1 MPRVDFGF
9 AEIIEPDEKRC
20 LPQFRGAT
28 APRAI
33 WTLFLVVL
41 AGCAVHPMPV
51 SGLEISA
58 TLADH
63 TAVLPGGFLEY
74 YAPDG
79 KLHGMSD
86 GQAYEGTW
94 EVRNDTFCT
103 ALDGDPAV
111 CSQVGRD
118 GDTLYWSLD
127 GEKKISR
134 VSTVLPGNPKNL
146 K

>member
-9 AEIIEPDEKRC
+9 AENVGPDEKRC
-20 LPQFRGAT
+20 FPRFRYAKTRGAVGT
-28 APRAI
+28 VLLAM
-33 WTLFLVVL
+33 L

-51 SGLEISA
+51 SGPEISA

>member
-1 MPRVDFGF
+1 MALVRLSPSTDV
-9 AEIIEPDEKRC
+9 C
-20 LPQFRGAT
+20 LLAL
-28 APRAI
+28 A
-33 WTLFLVVL
+33 LL
-41 AGCAVHPMPV
+41 AGCAVHPLPV
-51 SGLEISA
+51 SGPEISA
-58 TLADH
+58 TLNDH
-63 TAVLPGGFLEY
+63 TAMLPGGFVEY

-79 KLHGMSD
+79 KLHGISD
-86 GQAYEGTW
+86 GQPYEGTW
-94 EVRNDTFCT
+94 EVRGDTFCT

-134 VSTVLPGNPKNL
+134 VSTILPGNPKNL

>member
-1 MPRVDFGF
+1 MTKSTLSKLLPLALLTACAAHPLPISGG
-9 AEIIEPDEKRC
+9 EIKAALD
-20 LPQFRGAT
+20 
-28 APRAI
+28 
-33 WTLFLVVL
+33 
-41 AGCAVHPMPV
+41 
-51 SGLEISA
+51 
-58 TLADH
+58 DH
-63 TAVLPGGFLEY
+63 TAVLPGGFAEY

-86 GQAYEGTW
+86 GQPYQGTW
-94 EVRNDTFCT
+94 EVRGDTFCT

-127 GEKKISR
+127 GEKKISA
-134 VSTVLPGNPKNL
+134 VSNIQPGNPKNL